1 MAGTYD
7 NEQQRIADRIKC
19 VAFREARDAG
29 ATFITRQWIADKIHR
44 SIRFVTDWWEKAYD
58 ECFSDYSEC
67 GRKLELSQDSQ
78 NIILNASG
86 KQKKAHPL
94 WQGKLQRDKMS
105 MLREA
110 QSITTDI
117 GWD

>member
-29 ATFITRQWIADKIHR
+29 AAFTTRQWIADKIHR
-44 SIRFVTDWWEKAYD
+44 STRFVTEWWEKAYD
-58 ECFSDYSEC
+58 ECFADYSEC
-67 GRKLELSQDSQ
+67 GRKLKLSQDSQ

-86 KQKKAHPL
+86 KQKKSSSVSSVA
-94 WQGKLQRDKMS
+94 M
-105 MLREA
+105 
-110 QSITTDI
+110 
-117 GWD
+117 